1 MKYRTGLIL
10 TALVMS
16 AAVMAQTGE
25 STSQAESRTTESTGT
40 ETETAPED
48 APKLSETDQVQ
59 PGDIR
64 EAVSRSLELFVPS
77 EEIEVDKPVDFPTN
91 I

>member
-1 MKYRTGLIL
+1 
-10 TALVMS
+10 MS
-16 AAVMAQTGE
+16 AGVMAQTGE
-25 STSQAESRTTESTGT
+25 STSQAESRTTESTG
-40 ETETAPED
+40 TETAPED

-77 EEIEVDKPVDFPTN
+77 EEIDVDKPVDFPTN